1 MIGAT
6 GAAESIVCIKVINEG
21 IVPPTINLENQ
32 DPEVANLNYVP
43 NKAVKKAQENNRK
56 NGIPNVYCI
65 NGKIVFE
72 LPNGEVSQP
81 VKTPYGWHLIY
92 DISKK

>member
-1 MIGAT
+1 MT
-6 GAAESIVCIKVINEG
+6 DLS
-21 IVPPTINLENQ
+21 LEI
-32 DPEVANLNYVP
+32 LKLG

-72 LPNGEVSQP
+72 LPNGE
-81 VKTPYGWHLIY
+81 
-92 DISKK
+92 ISTQYTTAI

>member
-1 MIGAT
+1 MTDLSLKILRLG
-6 GAAESIVCIKVINEG
+6 
-21 IVPPTINLENQ
+21 
-32 DPEVANLNYVP
+32 

-72 LPNGEVSQP
+72 LPNGELSTQ
-81 VKTPYGWHLIY
+81 Y
-92 DISKK
+92 SF

>member
-1 MIGAT
+1 MT
-6 GAAESIVCIKVINEG
+6 DLS
-21 IVPPTINLENQ
+21 LEI
-32 DPEVANLNYVP
+32 LKLG

-72 LPNGEVSQP
+72 LPNGE
-81 VKTPYGWHLIY
+81 
-92 DISKK
+92 ISTQYSF

>member
-1 MIGAT
+1 MTDLSLKILKLG
-6 GAAESIVCIKVINEG
+6 
-21 IVPPTINLENQ
+21 
-32 DPEVANLNYVP
+32 

-72 LPNGEVSQP
+72 LSDG
-81 VKTPYGWHLIY
+81 K
-92 DISKK
+92 ISTQYNL